1 MTKNV
6 LVSITGMH
14 YGVDDESGE
23 AEPLEVIAPATYYFK
38 NNKHY
43 VIYDEVVEGMV
54 GTIKN
59 TIKIAGDNFFEMSK
73 SGLTNSKMT
82 FEKGKIYMTNYQ
94 TPFGEMVVGVHTKNM
109 SVDVQE
115 EIIQVKILY
124 SLDVDN
130 QPLSDCE
137 ITVKVQSL

>member
-6 LVSITGMH
+6 LVSIAGMH

-23 AEPLEVIAPATYYFK
+23 SEPLEVITPATYYFK

-43 VIYDEVVEGMV
+43 ILYDEVVEGMI
-54 GTIKN
+54 GTTKN

-82 FEKGKIYMTNYQ
+82 FEKDRIYTEQEVNETIQKYHEDYCTLRRDMISEKMMKREGTNYQ
-94 TPFGEMVVGVHTKNM
+94 R
-109 SVDVQE
+109 
-115 EIIQVKILY
+115 I
-124 SLDVDN
+124 
-130 QPLSDCE
+130 
-137 ITVKVQSL
+137 